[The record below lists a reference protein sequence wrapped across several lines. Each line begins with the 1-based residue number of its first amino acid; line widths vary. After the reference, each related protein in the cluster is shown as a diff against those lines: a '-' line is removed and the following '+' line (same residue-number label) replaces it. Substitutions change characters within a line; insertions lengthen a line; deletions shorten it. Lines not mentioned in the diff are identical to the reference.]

1 MSSTPAAAIRRLRYG
16 FWVATDRLVRWAA
29 SPIGRAARL
38 RRVALAAWIGCY
50 ALMSVVDF
58 LREGAPTRWVLIVPT
73 LVAAA
78 AATLLWATAWHPG
91 SQVFSEVVAARRVR
105 ARFGIGAPPQ
115 VAGLPQAVD
124 RHRVA
129 SSTAPRPLR
138 RAQRAEVAELVAE
151 VNGFV
156 VAAHT
161 VDLVRVDL
169 TDGSVHPVAGAE
181 ASYADLVA
189 VAAHR
194 VRRIDEL
201 TDAAIGASLD
211 ERAAVAGH
219 LDRVAVAAR
228 LAAQRQ
234 VDGDPAE
241 LDAPAPAQ
249 ARPAPGSTRTTQ
261 P

>member
-1 MSSTPAAAIRRLRYG
+1 
-16 FWVATDRLVRWAA
+16 
-29 SPIGRAARL
+29 
-38 RRVALAAWIGCY
+38 
-50 ALMSVVDF
+50 
-58 LREGAPTRWVLIVPT
+58 
-73 LVAAA
+73 
-78 AATLLWATAWHPG
+78 
-91 SQVFSEVVAARRVR
+91 
-105 ARFGIGAPPQ
+105 
-115 VAGLPQAVD
+115 
-124 RHRVA
+124 
-129 SSTAPRPLR
+129 
-138 RAQRAEVAELVAE
+138 VAELVAE

-241 LDAPAPAQ
+241 FDQSMPEALPTVLRNASGLTHSAAQ
-249 ARPAPGSTRTTQ
+249 LKAQGRQGRPAPGSTRTTQ

>member
-1 MSSTPAAAIRRLRYG
+1 MSGTLAAAIRQLRHG
-16 FWVATDRLVRWAA
+16 TWVAVDRLFRLAA
-29 SPIGRAARL
+29 APAGRAARL
-38 RRVALAAWIGCY
+38 GRVALAVWVAGY

-73 LVAAA
+73 LAAA
-78 AATLLWATAWHPG
+78 AAAGLVWAAAWHPR
-91 SQVFSEVVAARRVR
+91 SRVLTDVVAARRVR
-105 ARFGIGAPPQ
+105 ARFGTGAPPQ
-115 VAGLPQAVD
+115 VAGLPDAVD

-129 SSTAPRPLR
+129 SSTAPRRLR

-151 VNGFV
+151 VNAFV

-169 TDGSVHPVAGAE
+169 TDGTVHPVPGGE
-181 ASYADLVA
+181 ASYQDLVA

-234 VDGDPAE
+234 VDADPDQSMLEA
-241 LDAPAPAQ
+241 DQPSASPASGHQ
-249 ARPAPGSTRTTQ
+249 
-261 P
+261 